1 MIEKVTVPDKRALVE
16 IFAPDGIGEVVEGTD
31 LVALVAAAVAADE
44 HGPLRD
50 GDVVVVTSKIIS
62 KAEGRSRPFEERL
75 DVIDAETVRTVAR
88 RESMRIVR
96 TPLGLT
102 IAAAGV
108 DNSNVDSSTILL
120 LPVDPDASA
129 RALRVGLEAET
140 GTQLGVVVSDTA
152 GRAWRIG
159 QTDHAI
165 GAAGVRVI
173 ERYDGLS
180 DPYGNA
186 LHVTAVAIAD
196 ELAAA
201 ADLVKSKLGARPVAV
216 IRGLAHHLSEGHTD
230 TSARDLVRGPS
241 EDLFAVVPARRSSMR
256 CFTRSARRTRT
267 STSSPPPRVGS
278 PTPWWRRQLR
288 TGIRPSGSA
297 PSWLRRFKA
306 LGPEALPR
314 RREAFGFDSSG

>member
-241 EDLFAVVPARRSSMR
+241 EDLFARGA
-256 CFTRSARRTRT
+256 
-267 STSSPPPRVGS
+267 
-278 PTPWWRRQLR
+278 
-288 TGIRPSGSA
+288 
-297 PSWLRRFKA
+297 
-306 LGPEALPR
+306 
-314 RREAFGFDSSG
+314 REAVVDALLQAFGAADAYEHVIATPEGGLADAVVAAAAAHGDQAVWIRAVVAAALQGPRT